1 MLIGTLQLYSNLF
14 LAPMAGYTDLAF
26 RLMAKR
32 HGAGMVFT
40 EMISAKGLLHANR
53 ITSRALISVPEEKPL
68 SAQLFGADP
77 DSMAQAADMVAD
89 QGVAAVDINMGCPVR
104 KVIKTGA
111 GAALMQDLRRAEKMF
126 AAIRK
131 TVSLPVTVKM
141 RSGWD
146 SLSINCREMAR
157 IAEDCG
163 INAVIVHPRTA
174 RQLFTGSADWNLIR
188 EVKQCVSIPVI
199 GSGDVSTC
207 EDALRMEAETGC
219 DGVMIGRAALGNPWI
234 FQQVMDSRAGSLF
247 LPEPPAAVRLNIV
260 LAHLDLVEELY
271 GGKMG
276 LNRFKAQM
284 IHYLKGIPNIKALRR
299 DICAEVK
306 SVDELR
312 ERVKRF
318 FAEAMTE

>member
-284 IHYLKGIPNIKALRR
+284 IHYLKGIPKIKALRR

>member
-40 EMISAKGLLHANR
+40 EMISANGLLHANR
-53 ITSRALISVPEEKPL
+53 ITSQFLSSVPEEQPL

-77 DSMAQAADMVAD
+77 DSMARAASMVAD

-111 GAALMQDLRRAEKMF
+111 GAALMQDLRRAEKMLV
-126 AAIRK
+126 AIRK
-131 TVSLPVTVKM
+131 MVSLPVTVKM

-234 FQQVMDSRAGSLF
+234 FQQVMDSRTGSLF
-247 LPEPPAAVRLNIV
+247 LPEPPAAMRLNTV

-284 IHYLKGIPNIKALRR
+284 IHYLKGIPKIKALRR